1 MDRKYFI
8 YGKKKN
14 PIRKHQR
21 HWDKNLKNPP
31 PPPKISQPTNS
42 LICFMGIIII
52 YSCMQYRLLDMAI
65 FLNFPIA
72 TA

>member
-8 YGKKKN
+8 YGKKKI
-14 PIRKHQR
+14 PIRKHNR
-21 HWDKNLKNPP
+21 HWDIKSTDP